1 MICKKC
7 FFFKQKTAYEMRISD
22 WSSDVCSSYLRE
34 PLLAAGE
41 VGAVEGVG
49 FLGGGEAGILA
60 QRPGPAGVH
69 GRLGPTGEGRE
80 AGQASKRLEALE
92 VLRGVE
98 RLHRDAFGRVPDQ
111 AVRVGAL
118 QLARRQ
124 LAPVLQR
131 LLRPIGHGSAL
142 RLP

>member
-1 MICKKC
+1 MI
-7 FFFKQKTAYEMRISD
+7 R
-22 WSSDVCSSYLRE
+22 
-34 PLLAAGE
+34 
-41 VGAVEGVG
+41 
-49 FLGGGEAGILA
+49 
-60 QRPGPAGVH
+60 RPP
-69 GRLGPTGEGRE
+69 RSTRTDTLFPYTTLFR
-80 AGQASKRLEALE
+80 SLE

-124 LAPVLQR
+124 LAPVRQR

-142 RLP
+142 RLPSFRRCRSEEHTSELQSLMRISYAVFCLKKKK

>member
-1 MICKKC
+1 MI
-7 FFFKQKTAYEMRISD
+7 R
-22 WSSDVCSSYLRE
+22 
-34 PLLAAGE
+34 
-41 VGAVEGVG
+41 
-49 FLGGGEAGILA
+49 
-60 QRPGPAGVH
+60 RPP
-69 GRLGPTGEGRE
+69 RSTRTDTLFPYTTLFR
-80 AGQASKRLEALE
+80 SLE

-124 LAPVLQR
+124 LAPVRQR

-142 RLP
+142 RLPSFRRCSISARRITGKGAEICNCWHERPQLRITDFIALLAKLDRI

>member
-1 MICKKC
+1 MVGVI
-7 FFFKQKTAYEMRISD
+7 AAVGGGVEGD
-22 WSSDVCSSYLRE
+22 RE

-131 LLRPIGHGSAL
+131 SEEHTSELQSLMRNSYAAFCL
-142 RLP
+142 KK

>member
-1 MICKKC
+1 MVGVI
-7 FFFKQKTAYEMRISD
+7 AAVGGEVEGD
-22 WSSDVCSSYLRE
+22 RE

-92 VLRGVE
+92 VLRRSE
-98 RLHRDAFGRVPDQ
+98 EHTSELQSLMRISY
-111 AVRVGAL
+111 AVFCL
-118 QLARRQ
+118 TQKTNKK
-124 LAPVLQR
+124 
-131 LLRPIGHGSAL
+131 
-142 RLP
+142 